1 MLMVLLSFWKQFQI
15 EIPVKKKKIIHPEF
29 EKVPPKLKKILTFSK
44 NDLIR
49 GVIFKEILTPKFK
62 K

>member
-1 MLMVLLSFWKQFQI
+1 VVT
-15 EIPVKKKKIIHPEF
+15 EEKKDEF
-29 EKVPPKLKKILTFSK
+29 YEYEKVPPKLKKILTFSK
-44 NDLIR
+44 DDILR